1 MDDLFK
7 TDINFP
13 VLGVSCLPF
22 IKLLPIAIGKEE
34 MLLKV
39 CVRRTPLEQAWRI
52 KIIVL
57 HIHKTNRNIN
67 LQLSHK
73 KSPQVNSAGLFLFNL
88 SALIF
93 RLSAFGLLRKVHRLL
108 LV

>member
-1 MDDLFK
+1 MK
-7 TDINFP
+7 GSAKARTVIAAP
-13 VLGVSCLPF
+13 VN
-22 IKLLPIAIGKEE
+22 AEE
-34 MLLKV
+34 RLLKV
-39 CVRRTPLEQAWRI
+39 CASVSD
-52 KIIVL
+52 KKIVL

-93 RLSAFGLLRKVHRLL
+93 PLSPFSF
-108 LV
+108 